1 MKFLTDHFLGTM
13 VNFAVVLVLGII
25 GSLIKKGLPRHIT
38 DAVMVAVGAC
48 VVYLGIDG
56 IMEAAPALGGESVL
70 SPGLFKALVM
80 ILSMAVGTLIGEII
94 DIDKWIRRLGDFF
107 ASRIKSGN
115 GNEHFSNGF
124 VSCSLLFCIG
134 AMTING
140 AISDA
145 QGDPSLLLA
154 KSVIDGISVL
164 IMAGTMGIGCAFSA
178 FFVLVYQGAL
188 TLAAFGLVEVLSAVT
203 LTYMSVTGSIVILL
217 LGTNVIG
224 ITKVKTANMIPAL
237 FLPIAFEALLKLI
250 FC

>member
-1 MKFLTDHFLGTM
+1 MGFLIDHFLGTL

-25 GSLIKKGLPRHIT
+25 GSLIKKGLPKRIT
-38 DAVMVAVGAC
+38 DSVMVAVGVC

-56 IMEAAPALGGESVL
+56 ILEPAPALEGESML

-80 ILSMAVGTLIGEII
+80 ILSMAVGTLIGELI
-94 DIDKWIRRLGDFF
+94 DIDKWIRRLGDLL
-107 ASRIKSGN
+107 AVRINSSEA
-115 GNEHFSNGF
+115 NEHFSIGF
-124 VSCSLLFCIG
+124 VSCSLLFCVG

-140 AISDA
+140 AIADA

-164 IMAGTMGIGCAFSA
+164 IMSGTMGIGCAFSA

-188 TLAAFGLVEVLSAVT
+188 TLAAFGLVKVLSAAT
-203 LTYMSVTGSIVILL
+203 LTYMSVTGSLVILL

-237 FLPIAFEALLKLI
+237 FLPILFEALLKLI

>member
-25 GSLIKKGLPRHIT
+25 GSLIKKGLPRRIT
-38 DAVMVAVGAC
+38 DAIMVAVGAC
-48 VVYLGIDG
+48 VIYIGIDG
-56 IMEAAPALGGESVL
+56 IMEAAPALDGDSML

-80 ILSMAVGTLIGEII
+80 ILSMAVGTLIGELI
-94 DIDKWIRRLGDFF
+94 DIDKWIQRLGDFL
-107 ASRIKSGN
+107 ASRVN
-115 GNEHFSNGF
+115 GSSEYFSTGF

-140 AISDA
+140 AIADA

-164 IMAGTMGIGCAFSA
+164 IMSGTMGIGCAFSA
-178 FFVLVYQGAL
+178 FFILVYQGAL
-188 TLAAFGLVEVLSAVT
+188 TLAAFGLVEVLSAAT
-203 LTYMSVTGSIVILL
+203 LTYMSVTGSLVILL

>member
-13 VNFAVVLVLGII
+13 VNFAVVLVLGIS
-25 GSLIKKGLPRHIT
+25 GSLIKKGLPRRIT
-38 DAVMVAVGAC
+38 DAIMVAVGAC
-48 VVYLGIDG
+48 VVYIGIDG
-56 IMEAAPALGGESVL
+56 IMEAAPALDGDSML

-80 ILSMAVGTLIGEII
+80 ILSMAVGTLIGELI
-94 DIDKWIRRLGDFF
+94 DIDKWIQRLGDFL
-107 ASRIKSGN
+107 ASRVN
-115 GNEHFSNGF
+115 GSNEHFSTGF

-140 AISDA
+140 AIADA

-164 IMAGTMGIGCAFSA
+164 IMSGTMGIGCAFSA
-178 FFVLVYQGAL
+178 FFILVYQGAL
-188 TLAAFGLVEVLSAVT
+188 TLAAFGLVEVLSAAT
-203 LTYMSVTGSIVILL
+203 LTYMSVTGSLVILL